1 MNSIIDQT
9 DKLYDEDRLVYTEQL
24 TYNDDIFPNVDV
36 RVDDGSV
43 DDWSFTDKNVIA
55 NLKREEGHAKEEND
69 FSWKLS

>member
-43 DDWSFTDKNVIA
+43 DDGSFTDENVIA
-55 NLKREEGHAKEEND
+55 NLKGEEGHAKEEND
-69 FSWKLS
+69 FR

>member
-1 MNSIIDQT
+1 MNSNIDQT
-9 DKLYDEDRLVYTEQL
+9 NKLYDEDRLVYTEQL